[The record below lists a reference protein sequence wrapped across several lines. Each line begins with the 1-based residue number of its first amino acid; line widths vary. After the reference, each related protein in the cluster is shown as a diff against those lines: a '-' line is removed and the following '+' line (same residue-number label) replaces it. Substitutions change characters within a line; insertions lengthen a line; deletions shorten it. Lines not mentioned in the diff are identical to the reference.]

1 MKAAHVVAHRQ
12 IEVFEVDAPKIEDFP
27 VGSIKVKARMTAI
40 CGTDSPNFVLERQM
54 GDYPLNIGLSIH
66 ECVGTVTETRS
77 DKFKAGDLVQASPTG
92 GIGGLAEYYISHDN
106 VAVKLV
112 DFDPLDQM
120 LMSQPLGTVIWAVR
134 KLGNILNQDTVV
146 LGQGPMGL
154 LMTHMLS
161 NLGAKTI
168 IAADPVD
175 IRLTTARRMQATHT
189 VNPEREDIVTQVR
202 EITDGRMADL
212 VVEIV
217 GHNQQTVNLC
227 LELAK
232 RLGTVLTF
240 GVPDDSVYAFQY
252 GEFFRKNVTMIGSV
266 GPDSQNDYPLAM
278 DMIAQGRLDVSPLIT
293 HHLPFTEV
301 QRGFELFIDH
311 QDQAIKVVL
320 DYEQ

>member
-12 IEVFEVDAPKIEDFP
+12 IKVFEVEAPKIEDFP
-27 VGSIKVKARMTAI
+27 VGSIKVKTRMTAI
-40 CGTDSPNFVLERQM
+40 CGSDSPHFVLKRQTE
-54 GDYPLNIGLSIH
+54 DYPLNIGISIH
-66 ECVGTVTETRS
+66 ECVGTVAESRS
-77 DKFKAGDLVQASPTG
+77 DQFKAGDLVQARPTA

-168 IAADPVD
+168 IAADTVD
-175 IRLTTARRMQATHT
+175 FRLATARKMRATHT
-189 VNPEREDIVTQVR
+189 VNPEREDIVAQVR

-212 VVEIV
+212 VVEVV

-227 LELAK
+227 LKLAK

-240 GVPDDSVYAFQY
+240 GVPDEDIYAFQY
-252 GEFFRKNVTMIGSV
+252 GEFFSKNVTMIGSV

-311 QDQAIKVVL
+311 RDQAIKVVL

>member
-40 CGTDSPNFVLERQM
+40 CGTDSPNFALERQVE
-54 GDYPLNIGLSIH
+54 DYPLNIGLSIH

-175 IRLTTARRMQATHT
+175 FRLTTARRMRATHT

-266 GPDSQNDYPLAM
+266 GPEALNDYPLAM

>member
-12 IEVFEVDAPKIEDFP
+12 IEVIEVDAPKIEDFP

-40 CGTDSPNFVLERQM
+40 CGTDSPNFVLERQV

-66 ECVGTVTETRS
+66 ECVGTVTETKS
-77 DKFKAGDLVQASPTG
+77 DKFKTGDLVQARPTA

-112 DFDPLDQM
+112 DFDPLDQI

-134 KLGNILNQDTVV
+134 KLGNILNQDTVI

-168 IAADPVD
+168 IATDTVD
-175 IRLTTARRMQATHT
+175 FRLATARRMRATHT
-189 VNPEREDIVTQVR
+189 LNPERGDIVAQVR

-217 GHNQQTVNLC
+217 GHNQQTVNFC
-227 LELAK
+227 LKLAK
-232 RLGTVLTF
+232 RLGTVLAF
-240 GVPDDSVYAFQY
+240 GVPDEDVYAFQY

-293 HHLPFTEV
+293 HHLPFTEI
-301 QRGFELFIDH
+301 QKGFELFIDH
-311 QDQAIKVVL
+311 RDQAIKVIL
-320 DYEQ
+320 DYEL